1 MGPSV
6 MNSES
11 MNKRWPRTLALLLF
25 LLLFVSMLGYSTVG
39 VRYDVAGKSKTE
51 YQVLH
56 DSLTHQVLRTADGS
70 LTAPQPAVAKPG
82 QPAGKASKACPT

>member
-1 MGPSV
+1 MDTEP
-6 MNSES
+6 MK
-11 MNKRWPRTLALLLF
+11 KRWPRTLALLLF
-25 LLLFVSMLGYSTVG
+25 LLLFASMLGYTTVG
-39 VRYDVAGKSKTE
+39 VRFDVAGKTMTE

-56 DSLTHQVLRTADGS
+56 DSLTHQVLRAADGS